1 MWSKFKTFEIWLF
14 LLPLFLAVGGVVMI
28 YSITLT
34 TLGTSLAIKQLISLS
49 IGLIFY
55 FIFSFFDYR
64 AIKTWSWLIYL
75 LAIAS
80 LVLVRLIGTSSFGA
94 KRWIELGFFQ
104 FQPSELAKLALICLL
119 ATVFADRIR
128 RLHSRRLLM
137 VSAMVLLPVIL
148 VMQEPD
154 LGSALTIGLIGFIM
168 TAHAGLSKRQ
178 WLVIVT
184 ILIAVA
190 AVVLMAWYKIGPFA
204 DLIKNYQRARIE
216 TFINP
221 AADPSGAGYNVLQA
235 VIAVGSGGV
244 TGRGL
249 GFGSQSQLNFL
260 PVSHTDFIFAS
271 IAESWG
277 FVGSAFIL
285 FIYGLLITKILTA
298 ARLAQDD
305 FSMLFCVGVAAL
317 FIVQVVVNVGMNIQL
332 LPVTG
337 ITLPLMSYGGSSL
350 LTNLILLGI
359 VQSVVVRYKRISFN

>member
-1 MWSKFKTFEIWLF
+1 MWSKFKTFDIWLF
-14 LLPLFLAVGGVVMI
+14 LLPLFLAVVGVVMI

-34 TLGTSLAIKQLISLS
+34 SLGSSLAFRQLISLS

-64 AIKTWSWLIYL
+64 ALKTWSWLIYL
-75 LAIAS
+75 ISIAS
-80 LVLVRLIGTSSFGA
+80 LVLVKILGTSTFGA

-104 FQPSELAKLALICLL
+104 FQPSELSKLALICLL
-119 ATVFADRIR
+119 ATVFADRIHR
-128 RLHSRRLLM
+128 IHSRRLIM
-137 VSAMVLLPVIL
+137 ASVMVLLPVIL

-154 LGSALTIGLIGFIM
+154 LGSAMTIALIGLIMI
-168 TAHAGLSKRQ
+168 AHVGLNKRQ
-178 WLVIVT
+178 WAAIIAIIIT
-184 ILIAVA
+184 ITAIITLS
-190 AVVLMAWYKIGPFA
+190 WYQIGPFA
-204 DLIKNYQRARIE
+204 KLIKSYQRSRIE
-216 TFINP
+216 IFINP

-285 FIYGLLITKILTA
+285 FIYGLMITKILTA

-317 FIVQVVVNVGMNIQL
+317 FIVQVVINVGMNIQL

-359 VQSVVVRYKRISFN
+359 VQSVVVRNKRVFIL

>member
-1 MWSKFKTFEIWLF
+1 MWSKFKTFDIWLF

-34 TLGTSLAIKQLISLS
+34 SLGSGLAVKQLISLS
-49 IGLIFY
+49 IGLVFY
-55 FIFSFFDYR
+55 FSFSFFDYR
-64 AIKTWSWLIYL
+64 ALKTWSWLIYL
-75 LAIAS
+75 IGIAS
-80 LVLVRLIGTSSFGA
+80 LVLVRIVGTSSFGA

-128 RLHSRRLLM
+128 RLHSRRLVM
-137 VSAMVLLPVIL
+137 VSAIVLLPVIL
-148 VMQEPD
+148 VMEEPD

-168 TAHAGLSKRQ
+168 TAHAGLGRKQ
-178 WLVIVT
+178 WLAIMAIMTLLTTVI
-184 ILIAVA
+184 L
-190 AVVLMAWYKIGPFA
+190 LAWYQVGPFA
-204 DLIKNYQRARIE
+204 GLIKNYQRERIE

-221 AADPSGAGYNVLQA
+221 TADPSGAGYNVLQA

-277 FVGSAFIL
+277 FVGSVFIL

-359 VQSVVVRYKRISFN
+359 VQSVVVRYKRITFN